1 MPKKKTK
8 HTSRNVAIGVG
19 AGLAVAAA
27 AGTAW
32 LYGTKQGKQTKK
44 KLESWMLKAKGE
56 VMEKLEKMDDVTE
69 HAYHKAITEVM
80 GKYKKLKSV
89 GAPKVAKLEKELKRH
104 WKSLAVKKSKKSN
117 KKKSAKRK
125 SSSKKKP
132 AKKRK

>member
-8 HTSRNVAIGVG
+8 HTGRNVAIPLG

-69 HAYHKAITEVM
+69 GAYHKAIADVM
-80 GKYKKLKSV
+80 GKYKKLKSIST
-89 GAPKVAKLEKELKRH
+89 PKVAKLEKELKRH
-104 WKSLAVKKSKKSN
+104 WKSLSNNGKKAST
-117 KKKSAKRK
+117 KRK
-125 SSSKKKP
+125 SPKKRSTAKKK
-132 AKKRK
+132 K